1 MQGGAPLFHGG
12 SERTSV
18 RENRKRSDNA
28 ADASPQPFSDGLL
41 DLFDRERV
49 GLGFLDSLARLFARV
64 VALDANDV
72 AGR

>member
-1 MQGGAPLFHGG
+1 MQGGARTG

-41 DLFDRERV
+41 GHRIQAGAGGAADRAV
-49 GLGFLDSLARLFARV
+49 ARA
-64 VALDANDV
+64 
-72 AGR
+72 AGCC